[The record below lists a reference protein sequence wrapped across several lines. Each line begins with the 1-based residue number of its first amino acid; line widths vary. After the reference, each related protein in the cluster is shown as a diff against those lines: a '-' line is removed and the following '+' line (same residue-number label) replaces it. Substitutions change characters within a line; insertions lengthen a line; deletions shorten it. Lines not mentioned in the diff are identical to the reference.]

1 MIFPP
6 MNGLNQIEMKKQEKK
21 MEFKGY
27 VEVLISLK

>member
-6 MNGLNQIEMKKQEKK
+6 MNGLNQIEMKKKEKK